1 MYFYNLGALYT
12 NGGQLEPSGEAFK
25 KAIDADP
32 NHADAQYQYGV
43 YLMSKAQTK
52 ADGTVTPVPGTLEAF
67 NKYLELKPTGTF
79 ADAAKGM
86 IQMMG
91 ATLDTKY
98 QNPDAKKTSGAKP
111 AAPPA
116 KKK

>member
-1 MYFYNLGALYT
+1 
-12 NGGQLEPSGEAFK
+12 LEPAGTAFK

-52 ADGTVTPVPGTLEAF
+52 ADGTVTPVEGTQAAF
-67 NKYLELKPTGTF
+67 EKYLELKPTGPF

-91 ATLDTKY
+91 ATVNTTF
-98 QNPDAKKTSGAKP
+98 QNPDAKKNTP
-111 AAPPA
+111 AAKPPA